1 MGVGIAHKARSKKL
15 FFLNTVYTYVLY
27 DLLGPTTEDNF
38 FEWEAVV
45 TGPENTP
52 FQVPTKHYDFF
63 ANRLIILQQ

>member
-1 MGVGIAHKARSKKL
+1 MELHIRQDQRKL
-15 FFLNTVYTYVLY
+15 FFWNTVYTYVLY